1 MIWIALQVAGRRSS
15 WPLKGTACCNL
26 IPGSGHLSIQESD
39 NRQFPL
45 VEIHAIPYVPGVIEG
60 SISRNPGNAGGILV
74 VPGMALPAEIL
85 AEGVIAVEGAMFSHP
100 MLTLL
105 ARGVPTV
112 IMSAEQAAGL
122 IDGELISLDGYS
134 GIVRNLSS
142 DTAFRAQLPVIPEPG
157 ESVLTADGVS
167 ISLRASVRNASGAA
181 LAKSMGAESI
191 GLVRTEFLEPA
202 DGRKPDRRFYR
213 QAFDELL
220 MAAAPL
226 DVTLRLIDIAAD
238 KLPAWM
244 RASGQRVS
252 VLGRQGIRLF
262 GDEPL
267 HGVMSAQLDALEETV
282 AKERVKLLVPYIT
295 TLDEMQ
301 EIGDLIRSRVDRP
314 IGAMIETPAAA
325 MEIADHLEIADFVAL
340 GTNDLMQSLFAADR
354 DDPALQHYLD
364 AYAPVLYCF
373 LKQIAKEAGSQ
384 LQRVQVCGLLSQL
397 PGVFPLMLG
406 LGFRAFSVDAAY
418 IPYLASIVSKTH
430 LNEASVLAR
439 EVCQMKRSSAVRTLL
454 GVDAAPSVS

>member
-1 MIWIALQVAGRRSS
+1 LSGSSAAIFSNLRQVS
-15 WPLKGTACCNL
+15 
-26 IPGSGHLSIQESD
+26 
-39 NRQFPL
+39 L
-45 VEIHAIPYVPGVIEG
+45 VEINAAPYVPGLATG
-60 SISRNPGNAGGILV
+60 SITRNPGNAGGILV
-74 VPGMALPAEIL
+74 VPGTALPAEIL

-105 ARGVPTV
+105 AQGIPTV

-134 GIVRNLSS
+134 GIVRDLSS
-142 DTAFRAQLPVIPEPG
+142 DIAIRAQLPVIPEPG
-157 ESVLTADGVS
+157 KGVLTADGVRVD
-167 ISLRASVRNASGAA
+167 LRASVRTAFGAVR
-181 LAKSMGAESI
+181 AKSMGAESI
-191 GLVRTEFLEPA
+191 GLVRTEYLEPE
-202 DGRKPDRRFYR
+202 DGRKPDRRFYG

-220 MAAAPL
+220 RAVAPL

-267 HGVMSAQLDALEETV
+267 RGVMSAQLDALKETV
-282 AKERVKLLVPYIT
+282 AKERVKLLVPYVT
-295 TLDEMQ
+295 TLDEMR
-301 EIGDLIRSRVDRP
+301 EIRDVISSRVDRP

-325 MEIADHLEIADFVAL
+325 MEIADQLEIADFVAL

-397 PGVFPLMLG
+397 PGVFPVMLG

>member
-1 MIWIALQVAGRRSS
+1 M
-15 WPLKGTACCNL
+15 
-26 IPGSGHLSIQESD
+26 
-39 NRQFPL
+39 
-45 VEIHAIPYVPGVIEG
+45 
-60 SISRNPGNAGGILV
+60 
-74 VPGMALPAEIL
+74 
-85 AEGVIAVEGAMFSHP
+85 
-100 MLTLL
+100 
-105 ARGVPTV
+105 
-112 IMSAEQAAGL
+112 
-122 IDGELISLDGYS
+122 
-134 GIVRNLSS
+134 
-142 DTAFRAQLPVIPEPG
+142 
-157 ESVLTADGVS
+157 
-167 ISLRASVRNASGAA
+167 GAA
-181 LAKSMGAESI
+181 SI

-439 EVCQMKRSSAVRTLL
+439 EVCQMKTSSAVRTLL
-454 GVDAAPSVS
+454 GVDAAPSVT

>member
-1 MIWIALQVAGRRSS
+1 
-15 WPLKGTACCNL
+15 
-26 IPGSGHLSIQESD
+26 
-39 NRQFPL
+39 
-45 VEIHAIPYVPGVIEG
+45 
-60 SISRNPGNAGGILV
+60 
-74 VPGMALPAEIL
+74 
-85 AEGVIAVEGAMFSHP
+85 
-100 MLTLL
+100 
-105 ARGVPTV
+105 
-112 IMSAEQAAGL
+112 
-122 IDGELISLDGYS
+122 
-134 GIVRNLSS
+134 
-142 DTAFRAQLPVIPEPG
+142 
-157 ESVLTADGVS
+157 
-167 ISLRASVRNASGAA
+167 
-181 LAKSMGAESI
+181 
-191 GLVRTEFLEPA
+191 
-202 DGRKPDRRFYR
+202 
-213 QAFDELL
+213 

-267 HGVMSAQLDALEETV
+267 RGVMSAQLDALKETV
-282 AKERVKLLVPYIT
+282 AKERVKLLVPYVT
-295 TLDEMQ
+295 TLDEMR
-301 EIGDLIRSRVDRP
+301 EIRDVISSRVDRP

-325 MEIADHLEIADFVAL
+325 MEIADQLEIADFVAL

-364 AYAPVLYCF
+364 AYAPFLYCF

-397 PGVFPLMLG
+397 PGVFPVMLG